1 MTHSL
6 SQLELSSLM
15 LILKTLNKM
24 NHSLFTSQIQA
35 PDQLNTKLVIL
46 LPFSQML
53 PTHLLPGRTT
63 KLPNLADSIS
73 KLVLLNSS
81 QLINGTETLQSLTA
95 SLLPWVLLKYHKAS
109 VSSGTFRATTMWVL
123 QLDPRLT
130 HGSLQLDGLSTALTL
145 HSPSWTSNALMLLAV
160 QQLLQQIPSPLTLPT
175 ALLT

>member
-1 MTHSL
+1 MIQLYPLSESMTHSL

-24 NHSLFTSQIQA
+24 SHSLFTSLIHA
-35 PDQLNTKLVIL
+35 PDQLHTKLVIL

-95 SLLPWVLLKYHKAS
+95 SLLP
-109 VSSGTFRATTMWVL
+109 
-123 QLDPRLT
+123 
-130 HGSLQLDGLSTALTL
+130 
-145 HSPSWTSNALMLLAV
+145 
-160 QQLLQQIPSPLTLPT
+160 
-175 ALLT
+175 